1 MANFFENLGNS
12 AIHFSIMDVVDI
24 LLVAGITYGLL
35 RLTSKTRA
43 SQVFKGLAL
52 FIVLAWICKAIGLS
66 TVNWL
71 LSSFIDAG
79 ALLLVVIFQPE
90 IRRAFE
96 KLGRGGLFE
105 MSFSTEEDA
114 SRPHIEEIE
123 RAVLNMS
130 IRKIGAL
137 MVFERKTG
145 MKDVIESG
153 NLLNARIS
161 SQLIENIFFPNS
173 PMHDGAMILRGDK
186 IVAAGCFLP
195 LSDNKQISSELGTR
209 HRAALGIS
217 ELSDAY
223 ILIVSEETG
232 VISLAHEG
240 TITRYLDRKALHTVL
255 EKIYEKGPA
264 RSKLLRR
271 KGEKKQ

>member
-1 MANFFENLGNS
+1 MANFFENLANT
-12 AIHFSIMDVVDI
+12 AINFSIMDLVDI
-24 LLVAGITYGLL
+24 LLVAGIVYGLL

-43 SQVFKGLAL
+43 SQVFKGLGF
-52 FIVLAWICKAIGLS
+52 FIVLAWVCKLLGLS

-79 ALLLVVIFQPE
+79 AVLLVVIFQPE

-96 KLGRGGLFE
+96 KVGRGGLFE
-105 MSFSTEEDA
+105 NPFVAEDSS
-114 SRPHIEEIE
+114 SRPYIEEIE
-123 RAVLNMS
+123 RAILNMS

-137 MVFERKTG
+137 MVFEKKTG
-145 MKDVIESG
+145 LKDVIESG
-153 NLLNARIS
+153 NLIDARIS
-161 SQLIENIFFPNS
+161 SELIENIFFPNS
-173 PMHDGAMILRGDK
+173 PMHDGAMILRGEK

-195 LSDNKQISSELGTR
+195 LSDNRQISSELGTR
-209 HRAALGIS
+209 HRAAMGIS

-223 ILIVSEETG
+223 VLIVSEETG

-240 TITRYLDRKALHTVL
+240 TMTRYLDRKALHAIL
-255 EKIYEKGPA
+255 EEIYDHSILK
-264 RSKLLRR
+264 SKRLRR

>member
-12 AIHFSIMDVVDI
+12 AVNFSIMDAVDI
-24 LLVAGITYGLL
+24 LLVASAAYGLL
-35 RLTSKTRA
+35 RLTTKTRA
-43 SQVFKGLAL
+43 SQVFKGLAV
-52 FIVLAWICKAIGLS
+52 FIVVAWICSALGLS

-79 ALLLVVIFQPE
+79 AVLLVVIFQPE

-96 KLGRGGLFE
+96 KVGRGGLFE
-105 MSFSTEEDA
+105 NPFSAEEDA
-114 SRPHIEEIE
+114 SRPYIGEIE
-123 RAVLNMS
+123 RAILGMS

-137 MVFERKTG
+137 MVFEKKTG
-145 MKDVIESG
+145 LKDVIESG
-153 NLLNARIS
+153 NILNARIS
-161 SQLIENIFFPNS
+161 SELIENIFFPNS

-232 VISLAHEG
+232 VISMSQEG
-240 TITRYLDRKALHTVL
+240 KLTRYLDRKALHAIL
-255 EKIYEKGPA
+255 EEIYERGA
-264 RSKLLRR
+264 LRSKLLRR

>member
-1 MANFFENLGNS
+1 MP
-12 AIHFSIMDVVDI
+12 FSV
-24 LLVAGITYGLL
+24 
-35 RLTSKTRA
+35 
-43 SQVFKGLAL
+43 
-52 FIVLAWICKAIGLS
+52 
-66 TVNWL
+66 
-71 LSSFIDAG
+71 
-79 ALLLVVIFQPE
+79 
-90 IRRAFE
+90 
-96 KLGRGGLFE
+96 
-105 MSFSTEEDA
+105 EEDA
-114 SRPHIEEIE
+114 AHPHIEEIE

-240 TITRYLDRKALHTVL
+240 TITRYLDRKALHAIL
-255 EKIYEKGPA
+255 ERIYEKGPVK
-264 RSKLLRR
+264 SKLLRR